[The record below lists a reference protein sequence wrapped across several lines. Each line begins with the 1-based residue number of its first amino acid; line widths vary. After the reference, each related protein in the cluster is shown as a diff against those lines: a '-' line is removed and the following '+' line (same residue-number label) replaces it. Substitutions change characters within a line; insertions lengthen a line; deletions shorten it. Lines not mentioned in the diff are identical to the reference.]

1 MITGKNLSLRPIE
14 LEDDRL
20 LQQLI
25 NDPQVSENVV
35 GWSMP
40 VSLFSQR
47 NWIQSN
53 SGGSSYRLAIVDNE
67 SNEAIGITGLWDI
80 DWHNQSAMSAIKLL
94 PVKTKKGFGTE
105 AIMLGMAWAFYNVGV
120 RRLHGA
126 ILDFNGPSMGAY
138 VKKCGW
144 RIEGRQRE
152 AIFRK
157 GGWHDLYSV
166 AILKHEFDALPN
178 ASEFINMVCP
188 VDTTPNIDIHLQ
200 DYI

>member
-14 LEDDRL
+14 LEDDQL

-25 NDPQVSENVV
+25 NDPYVSENVV
-35 GWSMP
+35 GWSLP
-40 VSLFSQR
+40 VSLFSQK

-53 SGGSSYRLAIVDNE
+53 SGGTSCRLVVVDNQT
-67 SNEAIGITGLWDI
+67 NEAIGITGLWDV

-94 PVKTKKGFGTE
+94 PAKTKKGFGTE
-105 AIMLGMAWAFYNVGV
+105 AIMLSMAWAFYNVGV

-144 RIEGRQRE
+144 RVEGRQKE

-157 GGWHDLYSV
+157 GEWHDLYNV
-166 AILKHEFDALPN
+166 AILKREFDVLDD
-178 ASEFINMVCP
+178 SGFFINTVCP
-188 VDTTPNIDIHLQ
+188 VDTSPNIDINLQ
-200 DYI
+200 NHI